1 MGNNV
6 GTESFY
12 ESRGWKGGHH
22 RDFVYFGKAEHIEA
36 EFYL

>member
-12 ESRGWKGGHH
+12 ESRGCEGGHY
-22 RDFVYFGKAEHIEA
+22 RDSVYFGKAECIAA